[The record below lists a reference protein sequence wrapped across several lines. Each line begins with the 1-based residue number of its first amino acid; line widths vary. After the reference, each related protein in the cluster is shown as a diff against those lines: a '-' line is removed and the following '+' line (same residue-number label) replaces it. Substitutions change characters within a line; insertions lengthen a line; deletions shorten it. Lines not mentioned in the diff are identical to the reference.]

1 MSSFKDRS
9 RSRLGSRSELN
20 QSTPSSGPLPAG
32 EDFTASWLAAARG
45 PGQATASP
53 GMPSGQLAP
62 LSPAITRQL
71 TLENGP
77 ATTRSLPSVSLNTS
91 QRMPVVIKGE
101 MKKPV
106 PVPVP
111 PHVHKKRRMTIT
123 AFGIFTL
130 FLALSVALLWVTPLG
145 RGMGLNFNPLQ
156 TGSNLVS
163 NQNSNVSL
171 QVQATA
177 TAVYNRVN
185 DGYDPFAYGGQV
197 VTDGKTSLPWP
208 VGQCTFWS
216 NEYYHQLTKYWVA
229 WSGNADQWVA
239 GAQKA
244 GWDVAQTPP
253 PSVPSIIVLMPYV
266 QGASG
271 YGHVAV
277 VTGIVPN
284 SNPMIVHT
292 SNMNWWAN
300 GGGWD
305 RVSEVDFTVG
315 VGVWFIWHPAL

>member
-1 MSSFKDRS
+1 MSSLKNRS
-9 RSRLGSRSELN
+9 RGRSSLK
-20 QSTPSSGPLPAG
+20 QSAPSSGPLPAG

-45 PGQATASP
+45 PEQTAGSP

-62 LSPAITRQL
+62 LSPVITRQL
-71 TLENGP
+71 TLENVPG
-77 ATTRSLPSVSLNTS
+77 TTRSLPSISLNTS

-106 PVPVP
+106 TVPLP
-111 PHVHKKRRMTIT
+111 RHVHNKRRLVIT
-123 AFGIFTL
+123 VFGL
-130 FLALSVALLWVTPLG
+130 FVLCLTLSVTLLWVTPLG
-145 RGMGLNFNPLQ
+145 RGMGLNPNPLQ
-156 TGSNLVS
+156 TGGNLVS
-163 NQNSNVSL
+163 NQNGNVSL
-171 QVQATA
+171 QAQATA

-185 DGYDPFAYGGQV
+185 DGFDPFAYGGQV
-197 VTDGKTSLPWP
+197 ITDGKSSLQWP
-208 VGQCTFWS
+208 LGQCTYWANS
-216 NEYYHQLTKYWVA
+216 YYYQLTKHWVA

-315 VGVWFIWHPAL
+315 KNVWFVWHPAT